1 MAASAQAGRGNYNNN
16 QPSTNPL
23 DKKIYWWANTLGL
36 KRSLNALTIT
46 PKDNSGNNYSKF
58 RAVVKRDL
66 NSKNLFVVT
75 GQQNVQLNNGNFVWK
90 TVVTKQ
96 NNNKCYQLKIYIPTT
111 YPKCLNTAVSTTMS
125 KLKSLAISHKQ

>member
-1 MAASAQAGRGNYNNN
+1 MN
-16 QPSTNPL
+16 
-23 DKKIYWWANTLGL
+23 I
-36 KRSLNALTIT
+36 TIT